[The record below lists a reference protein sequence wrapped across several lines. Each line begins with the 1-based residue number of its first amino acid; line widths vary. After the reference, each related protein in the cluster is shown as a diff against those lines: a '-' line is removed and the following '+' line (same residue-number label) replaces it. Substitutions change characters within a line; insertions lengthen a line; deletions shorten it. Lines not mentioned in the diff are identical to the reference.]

1 MLITAAR
8 SGVYRRNLVLHV
20 YPTPFQLYRPPSC
33 RCTGAPIWRLTFSPV
48 FRLGP
53 QGPGTA
59 ARSGRGARSSH
70 SFARFRMAATCATL
84 STEFL
89 PGVDWRPLHFEHPL
103 PPNWVC
109 QLCGVVSKETAKLL
123 CPHTLCNVCFETSVT
138 LGCVCPLDRDVFDQ
152 ERVDKLRLRPGQLL
166 KLRVLCW
173 NSAHGC
179 NFVGPVAE
187 FLDHFEKDCSRH
199 TASCP
204 GCAAKPRAALPQR
217 LQPCQKR
224 ASAAVRYELP
234 RTAN

>member
-1 MLITAAR
+1 MAFITVV
-8 SGVYRRNLVLHV
+8 SLCMC
-20 YPTPFQLYRPPSC
+20 TPFQLYRPPSC

-70 SFARFRMAATCATL
+70 SFTRFGMAATCATL

-123 CPHTLCNVCFETSVT
+123 CSHTLCNVCFEASVT
-138 LGCVCPLDRDVFDQ
+138 LGCACPHDRDVFDQ
-152 ERVDKLRLRPGQLL
+152 ERVDKLSLPPGQLL
-166 KLRVLCW
+166 ETEGALLELCPWLQLRRPRCRALGSLRERLLSPHCLLPWVQP
-173 NSAHGC
+173 
-179 NFVGPVAE
+179 GPA
-187 FLDHFEKDCSRH
+187 
-199 TASCP
+199 
-204 GCAAKPRAALPQR
+204 AAKPRAALPQR

-224 ASAAVRYELP
+224 ASAAVRCELP